1 MVLLTPQTSELWPS
15 SGYGQLEHDER
26 GHLVVTDGYLQSFL
40 GRPEIAPIEESCDI
54 ERALHAKLWDNPRL
68 TVPSVDIQAMADP
81 DARDNYNIVL
91 AFRDAMVNAGT
102 LEACYL
108 GLFTSGA
115 ITLPPLFLDQMA
127 QVIARNILEGVQ
139 DPMQARAAE
148 LLFREQTITLHEGNI
163 LLGDSEVVEMLG
175 TTGGLG
181 AMGQLLTEGGIKP
194 RDVEMDVL
202 VAETAD
208 LYWPRNEKFDTVL
221 DISFSR
227 PGLDALCRVL
237 EAWVKHFTEAKV
249 AIQPVQKI
257 TDEKWVWHTGLDS
270 VSSALLNDL
279 YEDQDV
285 GEDRLQSLLSLF
297 RLEFSD
303 PTLMRPDI
311 QGRPVYLG
319 LAMTENKRLRLKPQN
334 LLVNLPYN
342 QSM

>member
-1 MVLLTPQTSELWPS
+1 MVLLSPQTTELWPS
-15 SGYGQLEHDER
+15 CGFDQLERNEQ
-26 GHLVVTDGYLQSFL
+26 GHLVVTDAYLRSFL
-40 GRPEIAPIEESCDI
+40 SRPEIAPIEESCDA
-54 ERALHAKLWDNPRL
+54 ERALHTKLWEHPRL
-68 TVPSVDIQAMADP
+68 DVPPVNIQAMADP
-81 DARDNYNIVL
+81 DAQENYRVVL
-91 AFRDAMVNAGT
+91 AFRDRMIKAGT

-108 GLFTSGA
+108 DLFTSGA
-115 ITLPPLFLDQMA
+115 ITLPPLFIDQMA
-127 QVIARNILEGVQ
+127 QLIVRNILEGTE

-148 LLFREQTITLHEGNI
+148 LLFREQTATIHEGNI
-163 LLGDSEVVEMLG
+163 LLGDSLTVSMLG
-175 TTGGLG
+175 TTSGLG
-181 AMGQLLTEGGIKP
+181 TMGQLLNEGGIKP

-202 VAETAD
+202 VAETAE

-237 EAWVKHFTEAKV
+237 ERWVKHFTGAQV
-249 AIQPVQKI
+249 SIQPVQKI
-257 TDEKWVWHTGLDS
+257 TDEKWLWHTGLDG
-270 VSSALLNDL
+270 VSSSLLNDL

-285 GEDRLQSLLSLF
+285 SEERMQGLLSLF

-303 PTLMRPDI
+303 PSLMRPDI

-334 LLVNLPYN
+334 LLINLPYN